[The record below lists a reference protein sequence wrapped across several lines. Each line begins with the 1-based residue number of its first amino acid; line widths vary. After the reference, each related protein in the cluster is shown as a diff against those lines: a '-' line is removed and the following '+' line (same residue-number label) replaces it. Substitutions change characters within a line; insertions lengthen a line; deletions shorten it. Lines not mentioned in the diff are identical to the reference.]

1 MPIIA
6 KLDLRQGDAVFVE
19 KGGEIIPK
27 IGADREAGGV
37 SDLFSQ
43 VITFPSECPACGTM
57 LVRKEGEAQH
67 YCPNTAFVL
76 PKFADA
82 SITSLGARR

>member
-1 MPIIA
+1 M
-6 KLDLRQGDAVFVE
+6 LVFVE

-27 IGADREAGGV
+27 IVGVDRAAGGA

-43 VITFPSECPACGTM
+43 VVTFPMECPECGTP

-67 YCPNTAFVL
+67 YCPNKPPVRL
-76 PKFADA
+76 KFAAA
-82 SITSLGARR
+82 STISFLAKP